1 MPFAN
6 KEDKI
11 GEAIVEGGLNRIEPP
26 YPFKKMEEKMTEVI
40 LATSYWIHLIATA
53 IWIGGIYFIL
63 FIAIPSAK
71 NILGG
76 EAGKLMGE
84 ISRRFTPIAN
94 YSILLLFIT
103 GVALTGLNKQFSG
116 IGIFENKWTLI
127 LAIKH
132 IIVFGMIVTHFYRG
146 LVLNPKIA
154 RTESAPDK
162 TTLQKLSLNLV
173 KVNFGLGI
181 VVLLLSGITAV
192 L

>member
-1 MPFAN
+1 
-6 KEDKI
+6 
-11 GEAIVEGGLNRIEPP
+11 
-26 YPFKKMEEKMTEVI
+26 MTEVI
-40 LATSYWIHLIATA
+40 LATSYWIHLIATV

-84 ISRRFTPIAN
+84 ISKRFTPIAN

-132 IIVFGMIVTHFYRG
+132 IIVLGMVVIHFYRG
-146 LVLNPKIA
+146 FVLNPKIA
-154 RTESAPDK
+154 RTESATDK
-162 TTLQKLSLNLV
+162 TSLQKLSLNLV

-181 VVLLLSGITAV
+181 VVLLLSAITAV

>member
-1 MPFAN
+1 M
-6 KEDKI
+6 ED
-11 GEAIVEGGLNRIEPP
+11 
-26 YPFKKMEEKMTEVI
+26 KMTEVI
-40 LATSYWIHLIATA
+40 LATSYWIHLIATV

-84 ISRRFTPIAN
+84 ISKRFTPIAN

-103 GVALTGLNKQFSG
+103 GVALTILNKQFSG
-116 IGIFENKWTLI
+116 IGIFENKWALI

-132 IIVFGMIVTHFYRG
+132 IIVLGMVVIHFYRG
-146 LVLNPKIA
+146 LLLNPKIA
-154 RTESAPDK
+154 KTESASEK
-162 TTLQKLSLNLV
+162 MILQKLSLNLV

-181 VVLLLSGITAV
+181 VVLLLSGITAA

>member
-1 MPFAN
+1 
-6 KEDKI
+6 
-11 GEAIVEGGLNRIEPP
+11 
-26 YPFKKMEEKMTEVI
+26 MTEVI
-40 LATSYWIHLIATA
+40 LATSYWIHLIATV

-84 ISRRFTPIAN
+84 ISKRFTPIAN

-103 GVALTGLNKQFSG
+103 GVALTVLNKQFSG

-132 IIVFGMIVTHFYRG
+132 IIVLGMVVIHFYRG
-146 LVLNPKIA
+146 LLLNPKIA
-154 RTESAPDK
+154 KTESASEK
-162 TTLQKLSLNLV
+162 MILQKLSLNLV

-181 VVLLLSGITAV
+181 VVLLLSGITAA

>member
-1 MPFAN
+1 
-6 KEDKI
+6 
-11 GEAIVEGGLNRIEPP
+11 
-26 YPFKKMEEKMTEVI
+26 MTEVI
-40 LATSYWIHLIATA
+40 LTTSYWIHLIATV

-84 ISRRFTPIAN
+84 ISKRFTPIAN

-103 GVALTGLNKQFSG
+103 GVALTILNKQFSG
-116 IGIFENKWTLI
+116 IGIFENKWALI

-132 IIVFGMIVTHFYRG
+132 IIVLGMVVIHFYRG
-146 LVLNPKIA
+146 LLLNPKIA
-154 RTESAPDK
+154 KTESASEK
-162 TTLQKLSLNLV
+162 MILQKLSLNLV

-181 VVLLLSGITAV
+181 VVLLLSGITAA